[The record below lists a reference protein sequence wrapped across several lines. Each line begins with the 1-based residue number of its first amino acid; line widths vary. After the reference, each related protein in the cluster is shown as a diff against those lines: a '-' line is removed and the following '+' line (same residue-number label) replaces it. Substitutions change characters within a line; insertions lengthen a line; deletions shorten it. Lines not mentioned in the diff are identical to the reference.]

1 MLTKKE
7 KETYDFIIDFQ
18 RKYGQF
24 PLLTEIADGIGITSK
39 GVVHRYVKSLVDQ
52 DKIQK
57 IRYKHQGYMLK
68 KIGSDISFSIKKLG
82 KISAGGPIEAIPD
95 NVNPSQIALLF
106 KFLLISSFA

>member
-24 PLLTEIADGIGITSK
+24 PLPTVADGIGIASK

-57 IRYKHQGYMLK
+57 TRYKHRV
-68 KIGSDISFSIKKLG
+68 IC
-82 KISAGGPIEAIPD
+82 
-95 NVNPSQIALLF
+95 
-106 KFLLISSFA
+106 